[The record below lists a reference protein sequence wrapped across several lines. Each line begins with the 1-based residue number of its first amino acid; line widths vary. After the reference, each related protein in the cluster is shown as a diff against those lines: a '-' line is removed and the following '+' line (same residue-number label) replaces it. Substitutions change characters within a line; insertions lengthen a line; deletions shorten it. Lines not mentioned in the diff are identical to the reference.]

1 MTSSSSPKLD
11 TATCPP
17 EVQIH
22 LVIKCLTNPRDSTSL
37 AAMKQKLIVA
47 IRAIYIKKA
56 SARAV
61 NLVIISKCL

>member
-1 MTSSSSPKLD
+1 
-11 TATCPP
+11 
-17 EVQIH
+17 
-22 LVIKCLTNPRDSTSL
+22 
-37 AAMKQKLIVA
+37 MKQKLIVA